1 MGVVMMA
8 DILVVGTMV
17 MVETME
23 SINEMW
29 EKEVLVV
36 SGMRQGV
43 D

>member
-1 MGVVMMA
+1 MMA

>member
-1 MGVVMMA
+1 MGVAMMA

-17 MVETME
+17 RVETME
-23 SINEMW
+23 SIDEMW